1 MAEQLSQ
8 AWLDAQL
15 AGAPD
20 ELVARTREFIRRE
33 GGAVN
38 AEALA
43 RAGDAALATAM
54 AESSDRT
61 AALDLLAADA
71 LVTLALAAQADA
83 DPDALRA
90 FAARLRREGGGTA

>member
-20 ELVARTREFIRRE
+20 ELVARTREFIRQE
-33 GGAVN
+33 GGVVSADV
-38 AEALA
+38 LA
-43 RAGDAALATAM
+43 RAGRAALATAV
-54 AESSDRT
+54 AESPDRT

-71 LVTLALAAQADA
+71 LVTLALAAHAEA
-83 DPDALRA
+83 DPETLRA
-90 FAARLRREGGGTA
+90 FAARVRREGEGAA

>member
-1 MAEQLSQ
+1 MAAQLSQ

-15 AGAPD
+15 AGAPE
-20 ELVARTREFIRRE
+20 ELVARTREFIRGQ
-33 GGAVN
+33 GGAVT

-71 LVTLALAAQADA
+71 LVTLALAAQTDA
-83 DPDALRA
+83 DPDTLRA
-90 FAARLRREGGGTA
+90 FAARLRRQGGGAA